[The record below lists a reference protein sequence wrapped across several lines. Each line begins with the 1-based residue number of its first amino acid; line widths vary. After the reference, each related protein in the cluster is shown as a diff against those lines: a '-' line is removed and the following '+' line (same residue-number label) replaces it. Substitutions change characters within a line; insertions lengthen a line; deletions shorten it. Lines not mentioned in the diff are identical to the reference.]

1 MAADTKAPCTSEALA
16 PIFVVGAPR
25 SGTTLLER
33 LLDAHFE
40 IAIADEIIL
49 VLALRRHVPELDTRE
64 RRAAFFALLPQ
75 LHHVRFWRGV
85 EAILEQIRQDL
96 EEVSTAASDRL
107 FSVQLLKRDAK
118 SRGRRRFGEKTPW
131 NVRHLST
138 IRDWFPDARIL
149 HIVRDPRAQV
159 ASRRRL
165 PRTSRD
171 VLTDALKWRIDVDL
185 GRMSL
190 ARWPRPQNLAEVRY
204 EDLLEHPEREL
215 ARICQGVGVRLEPE
229 MLQFHERNELM
240 LRDQPWK
247 ENVLRPLGAV
257 ERDHS
262 RRGLDPGQIAIIE
275 CVAGGTMRELGY
287 VPECKATR
295 RALLA
300 LQALPGELRAWRA
313 FKREQHAGLS
323 GPLSRELSASV
334 TRSLDRL
341 LLRRVFN
348 I

>member
-1 MAADTKAPCTSEALA
+1 MQRDRRSTRRLVEVVETPRRGPRIAADTKAPCTGEALA

-75 LHHVRFWRGV
+75 LDHVRFWRGV
-85 EAILEQIRQDL
+85 EAVLEQIRQDL
-96 EEVSTAASDRL
+96 EKVSTAASDRL

-118 SRGRRRFGEKTPW
+118 SRGRRRFGEQTPW

-171 VLTDALKWRIDVDL
+171 VLTNALKWRIDVDL

-190 ARWPRPQNLAEVRY
+190 ARWPRPRTSPKCAMK
-204 EDLLEHPEREL
+204 
-215 ARICQGVGVRLEPE
+215 ICSNTL
-229 MLQFHERNELM
+229 
-240 LRDQPWK
+240 
-247 ENVLRPLGAV
+247 NVSWRASV
-257 ERDHS
+257 
-262 RRGLDPGQIAIIE
+262 RGLA
-275 CVAGGTMRELGY
+275 C
-287 VPECKATR
+287 
-295 RALLA
+295 
-300 LQALPGELRAWRA
+300 
-313 FKREQHAGLS
+313 GLS
-323 GPLSRELSASV
+323 PRCSSSTNATS
-334 TRSLDRL
+334 
-341 LLRRVFN
+341 
-348 I
+348 